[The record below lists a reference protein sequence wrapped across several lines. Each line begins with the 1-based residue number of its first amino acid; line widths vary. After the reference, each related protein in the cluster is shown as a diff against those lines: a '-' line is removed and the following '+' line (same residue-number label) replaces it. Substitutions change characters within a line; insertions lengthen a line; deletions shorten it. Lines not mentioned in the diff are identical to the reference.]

1 MRRLAWVTIAAGLA
15 LGAYAAVIVTFG
27 DPVTALQAHAAQRR
41 LRKDLVRE
49 ERVSTARAP
58 ADGAALGV
66 LRIPRI
72 GVDAVVVQ
80 GTSTGDLERGPG
92 HYRITGLPGSGRVV
106 AVAGHRTTYG
116 AWFRHLDD
124 LTKGTPILFDYGGR
138 VFTYRV
144 TGERV
149 VVPTDWHI
157 LRYPGYEELVLST
170 CHPVYSASHRLV
182 VFARLAATA

>member
-1 MRRLAWVTIAAGLA
+1 MVAAGIA
-15 LGAYAAVIVTFG
+15 LGAYAAVIVTSG
-27 DPVTALQAHAAQRR
+27 DPITALHARGAQRG
-41 LRKDLVRE
+41 LRRQLAHG
-49 ERVSTARAP
+49 ARAPAAARRP

-72 GVDAVVVQ
+72 GVDAVVVE
-80 GTSTGDLERGPG
+80 GTSTRDLDRGPG

-116 AWFRHLDD
+116 AWFRRLDD
-124 LTKGTPILFDYGGR
+124 LTKGTPILFAYDGR
-138 VFTYRV
+138 TFTYRV

-149 VVPTDWHI
+149 VTPTDWRI